1 MPVYGFRAPAFLPQE
16 LLRLLLGVRASKV
29 ITTKT
34 LAKLAI
40 LTEMPVST
48 LRNI

>member
-1 MPVYGFRAPAFLPQE
+1 
-16 LLRLLLGVRASKV
+16 LRLQLGVRASKV

>member
-1 MPVYGFRAPAFLPQE
+1 LPQE

-29 ITTKT
+29 ITTAT